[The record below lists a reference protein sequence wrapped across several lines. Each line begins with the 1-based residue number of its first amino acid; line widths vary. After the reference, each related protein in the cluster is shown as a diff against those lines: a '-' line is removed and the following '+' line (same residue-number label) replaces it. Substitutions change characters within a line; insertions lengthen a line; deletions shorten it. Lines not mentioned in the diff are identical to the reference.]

1 MIRKNYK
8 HVYEDGLIPFFL
20 FFFERRTSNENF
32 KTETA
37 FFKGEEDCKK

>member
-8 HVYEDGLIPFFL
+8 HVFY
-20 FFFERRTSNENF
+20 FFERRTSNENF